1 MEEGFPKRAKRRGIR
16 RWIWAMPVILPVL
29 GLAAIN
35 LCLASKPGR
44 AWMAGKIQARTR
56 LEASVGGATFLPWNG
71 LRIHE
76 VRLLPPPALREAV
89 DEPLMKIQT
98 IGLSPVWKAWL
109 RGRLELNS
117 ITLDQPQW
125 TVPVE
130 LLAEIAKSRTPP
142 QAAAPPPQVA
152 APPPPEVAAET
163 PSAPVAAPPA
173 AAPVPPPVQAP
184 VSTAPTAWIHVKD
197 ASFTL
202 LSASSKKLWFQTSGI
217 RGSIPV
223 AGGNAESVFEIGSIR
238 IADHELVRDLRPVL
252 QWRTPFLAVKPME
265 GKLSHWGEFHYQI
278 AARIGLVQGLPLQI
292 EVRIPEQAPGDFKL
306 PEGIEAR
313 AAMMAGSARFRGLLL
328 APQTWQG
335 DWVAEAKEPAGK
347 VGGQQAAFDRGSAI
361 VVLRGGLLSC
371 VDARLIGDELS
382 FLGNATLLADGRVAA
397 ALRMVAPPANVE
409 GIVNRLFQNQSG
421 IPLTPLSTPQRT
433 AFDVQAFGNLQQI
446 YLQVGKEG
454 PVMQLR
460 QPMR

>member
-1 MEEGFPKRAKRRGIR
+1 MEEGSPKRAKRRGIR

-35 LCLASKPGR
+35 LCLASNTCL
-44 AWMAGKIQARTR
+44 AWMARKIQERTG

-76 VRLLPPPALREAV
+76 VRLLQVPALREAV
-89 DEPLMKIQT
+89 GAPLMKIET

-142 QAAAPPPQVA
+142 QAAAPAPQVA
-152 APPPPEVAAET
+152 SPPPPEVAAET
-163 PSAPVAAPPA
+163 PSAPVPAPPP
-173 AAPVPPPVQAP
+173 AAPVPPPAQAP

-202 LSASSKKLWFQTSGI
+202 LSASNKKLWFQSSGI
-217 RGSIPV
+217 SGSIPV
-223 AGGNAESVFEIGSIR
+223 AGGNAESVFEIRSIR

-252 QWRTPFLAVKPME
+252 QWRAPFLAVKPME
-265 GKLSHWGEFHYQI
+265 GKLSHWGEFQYQL
-278 AARIGLVQGLPLQI
+278 AAQIGLVQGLPLQI
-292 EVRIPEQAPGDFKL
+292 EIRIPEQAPGDFKL
-306 PEGIEAR
+306 PEAYEAR
-313 AAMMAGSARFRGLLL
+313 AAKMAASARFRGLLL

-347 VGGQQAAFDRGSAI
+347 IGGQQAAFDRGSAI

-382 FLGNATLLADGRVAA
+382 FLGNATVLADGRLAA

-409 GIVNRLFQNQSG
+409 GIVNRFFQNQSG
-421 IPLTPLSTPQRT
+421 IPLTPLSTAQRT
-433 AFDVQAFGNLQQI
+433 AFDVQAFGNLQQT
-446 YLQVGKEG
+446 YLQVGKDG

-460 QPMR
+460 QPAR